1 MWKELYQNKIKKIN
15 TVINLLDPKYKIL
28 QNNVRDTGY
37 FTCSKIY
44 MYYNKQ
50 PNIPQVYLQQQQKS
64 SDAKNKFYEKG
75 VSDLKL
81 SFLKGL

>member
-1 MWKELYQNKIKKIN
+1 
-15 TVINLLDPKYKIL
+15 
-28 QNNVRDTGY
+28 
-37 FTCSKIY
+37 

-81 SFLKGL
+81 SFLKGLQA